1 MRESTPLPFPAESAD
16 PATIATIAT
25 IATVDRDRSAL
36 QIKLIDDPW
45 SLTHQ
50 ERLDL
55 RATLAAAQV
64 AWLRRIEDLVEPP
77 AIDDAFPAFLLATA
91 PFAHLGH
98 AIGDARS
105 PTDLDTGTADALQR
119 FVDRYRSFLTGE

>member
-1 MRESTPLPFPAESAD
+1 MRESTPLPFPAESAENAD
-16 PATIATIAT
+16 PATLATI
-25 IATVDRDRSAL
+25 DRDRSPL

-55 RATLAAAQV
+55 RATFAEAQV
-64 AWLRRIEDLVEPP
+64 AWLRQIADLVEPP

-91 PFAHLGH
+91 PFAHLAH
-98 AIGDARS
+98 AIGDARN